1 MESEARYVRVGL
13 LTLALIALLAA
24 GLYWLAGNADDRAM
38 KRFVVYFQKQSLEG
52 LQINSNVRMQ
62 GVNVG
67 NVIDY
72 AIIGGEARKVRV
84 LLQVDARTP
93 VLEGAKAI
101 IARHLVTGLA
111 AVDLEN
117 PPQNGLPLTRVE
129 EGEKYPVIPE
139 GVPQLTRV
147 ADTLEE
153 LGVASR
159 EALSRFNRLLS
170 DSNQRALST
179 TLSNL
184 DGASGEIKRA
194 MPALSAALDSTR
206 RAADQVNGLGGEA
219 RQALQDTRQRLDRLA
234 SETTETLAQARHS
247 FAKLDRDM
255 TDLASQMKLT
265 TDLSG
270 QEIQSTAQSLR
281 LAGDA
286 LQDTGRA
293 LANPARV
300 LYGPSKTS
308 LGPGEESK

>member
-13 LTLALIALLAA
+13 LTLALIVLLAA
-24 GLYWLAGNADDRAM
+24 GLYWLSGSADDRAM
-38 KRFVVYFQKQSLEG
+38 KRFVVYFQQQSLEG

-67 NVIDY
+67 KVVDY
-72 AIIGGEARKVRV
+72 AIMGGEARKVRV

-111 AVDLEN
+111 AIDLEN
-117 PPQNGLPLTRVE
+117 PQQNGKPLTQVA

-139 GVPQLTRV
+139 GVAQLTKV

-153 LGVASR
+153 LGEASR
-159 EALSRFNRLLS
+159 EALSRFNTMLS
-170 DSNQRALST
+170 DENQQALAGTLANLNGISGDLKLTMPELHAAVIST
-179 TLSNL
+179 
-184 DGASGEIKRA
+184 K
-194 MPALSAALDSTR
+194 
-206 RAADQVNGLGGEA
+206 RAADQVDSLGGET
-219 RQALQDTRQRLDRLA
+219 RRALQDAGQQLGKVA
-234 SETTETLAQARHS
+234 TETASTLTLARHTLE
-247 FAKLDRDM
+247 KLDRDM
-255 TDLASQMKLT
+255 AALAGQMKLT
-265 TDLSG
+265 ADLSG

-293 LANPARV
+293 LSNPAHV
-300 LYGPSKTS
+300 LFGPSKES
-308 LGPGEESK
+308 LGPGEEIR

>member
-24 GLYWLAGNADDRAM
+24 GLYWLAGNANDLAM

-67 NVIDY
+67 KVIDY

-93 VLEGAKAI
+93 VLEGTKAI

-117 PPQNGLPLTRVE
+117 PPQNGLALTRVE
-129 EGEKYPVIPE
+129 AGEKYPIIPE

-194 MPALSAALDSTR
+194 MPALSAALISTR
-206 RAADQVNGLGGEA
+206 RAADQVDGLGGEA
-219 RQALQDTRQRLDRLA
+219 RLALQDTRQRLDRLA
-234 SETTETLAQARHS
+234 GETTDTLAQARHS
-247 FAKLDRDM
+247 LAKLDRDM
-255 TDLASQMKLT
+255 ADLASQMKLT

-300 LYGPSKTS
+300 LYGPSKAS